1 MARSTIR
8 RGRHRARG
16 SRDTTRSARRAPTT
30 TRSARRS
37 SAGRPTSSPT
47 SGTDCRTTTPPA
59 PGSVPTSR
67 TASGAASWS
76 RHSGVGPT
84 LPSRPRGRPAP
95 PWASS
100 STRWPD
106 ARPTWHLRLR
116 PPAPTPVPR
125 PPHPRPGLA
134 VAVAAAMAAA
144 GPAVVVAAGPAEAA
158 GAAAGAVAG
167 ATETA
172 RRMRAREARV
182 PVQSKSLASPSPGCG
197 APRKWAEFRVLPS
210 GALHSLLPWSSGRGA
225 WHVGENAPI
234 DRERRGRNFSNRAAL
249 PLVELERV
257 PHADLDAN
265 RHLVRLH
272 AEKTSTDGAVRC
284 ANVSQVSEALV
295 RSASESAS
303 AYDVHSTYGVL
314 IV

>member
-95 PWASS
+95 RRASS

-116 PPAPTPVPR
+116 PPALTPVPR

-144 GPAVVVAAGPAEAA
+144 GPAVVVAAGRAEAA
-158 GAAAGAVAG
+158 GAAAAAVAG

-172 RRMRAREARV
+172 RRTRAREARV

-197 APRKWAEFRVLPS
+197 VPRKWAEFRVLPS
-210 GALHSLLPWSSGRGA
+210 GALSSLLPWSSGRGA

-234 DRERRGRNFSNRAAL
+234 DRVTKGSKFLEPGGVGPRRAGAGPPPRSGRESPPRAPARREDIHRRG
-249 PLVELERV
+249 
-257 PHADLDAN
+257 
-265 RHLVRLH
+265 
-272 AEKTSTDGAVRC
+272 GAVRERF
-284 ANVSQVSEALV
+284 AGSAALV
-295 RSASESAS
+295 RRASESAS
-303 AYDVHSTYGVL
+303 AYDVDSTHGVL